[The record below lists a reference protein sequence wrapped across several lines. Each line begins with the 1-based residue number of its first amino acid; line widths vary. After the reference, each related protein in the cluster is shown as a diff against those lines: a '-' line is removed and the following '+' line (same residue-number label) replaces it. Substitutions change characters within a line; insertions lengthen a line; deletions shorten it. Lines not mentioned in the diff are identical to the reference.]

1 MFAAQERTIIVS
13 FWWDRSVSSAARTAG
28 ATAVRKAVS
37 ASLMFFF
44 LAWIESQAQ
53 QRAISDQWQIISLSQ
68 WTRALE
74 TKLSQRFMAKTD
86 KQMVLFPRSIPARD
100 CCSTTNRTKTSQLT
114 SLGFGSRRKVF
125 DRAPHLSKWQK
136 LVVVINYKYRTSEI
150 YSYRHYQPF
159 SIHIQPLFL
168 DMRYLR
174 QPENRTNSRISVLL
188 FIICL
193 KSHHY

>member
-1 MFAAQERTIIVS
+1 V
-13 FWWDRSVSSAARTAG
+13 
-28 ATAVRKAVS
+28 
-37 ASLMFFF
+37 
-44 LAWIESQAQ
+44 
-53 QRAISDQWQIISLSQ
+53 AISNQ

-74 TKLSQRFMAKTD
+74 TKLSQRFSGKTD
-86 KQMVLFPRSIPARD
+86 KQMVLFTRSIPARD
-100 CCSTTNRTKTSQLT
+100 CYSTTNRTMTSQLT
-114 SLGFGSRRKVF
+114 SLGFRSRRKVF
-125 DRAPHLSKWQK
+125 NPNLRRAPHLSKWQK

-159 SIHIQPLFL
+159 SINIQPLFL

-174 QPENRTNSRISVLL
+174 QPENRTSSRISVLL